1 MKKSKIKLNEN
12 QMSNN
17 EGNNVF
23 EEFIK
28 TNDEINRL
36 KKQIQELQK
45 VLKTQKQKVEKELE
59 TRGVDTVT
67 VNG

>member
-1 MKKSKIKLNEN
+1 
-12 QMSNN
+12 MS
-17 EGNNVF
+17 NNVF

-59 TRGVDTVT
+59 TRGVDTIT